1 MGVYKHNFRWLQVY
15 QCFVNTVVFS
25 RTDFTA
31 VSVQVQ
37 KKEFV
42 SFDIFSVSQNFHDA
56 QMCIIIINTKWSF
69 PVVLLWT
76 EGHEENG
83 TLQ

>member
-1 MGVYKHNFRWLQVY
+1 MDVVRAHGCLQTQLYVASGISMFC
-15 QCFVNTVVFS
+15 QHCSTN
-25 RTDFTA
+25 FTA

-56 QMCIIIINTKWSF
+56 QMCTIIINTKWSF

-76 EGHEENG
+76 EGHV
-83 TLQ
+83 